1 MSEPDP
7 QKAEDQER
15 RSREIADA
23 MRRYLVA
30 INSGAIVI
38 LLGLAGVLTSECVPP
53 GWAVGPVA
61 GFVGALLLTGYSLDL
76 AKRKALARRDAY
88 REGKRQPDFD
98 TLLKR
103 NQTWEAFA
111 LISFIGGVSLS
122 LYNIH
127 TLVLPVVTTL
137 VCS

>member
-1 MSEPDP
+1 MKESDL

-30 INSGAIVI
+30 INSGAILV
-38 LLGLAGVLTSECVPP
+38 LLGLAGALASESVSP
-53 GWAVGPVA
+53 GWAKWPIA
-61 GFVGALLLTGYSLDL
+61 FFVGALFVTGYSLDL

-88 REGKRQPDFD
+88 REGRQQPDYD

-103 NQTWEAFA
+103 NQTWDAFA
-111 LISFIGGVSLS
+111 LILFIVGVGLS
-122 LYNIH
+122 LYG
-127 TLVLPVVTTL
+127 LG
-137 VCS
+137 